1 MFIFSFLI
9 KNKKKLKGLMKVHLT
24 SLIKSINQK
33 ENKNFDC
40 YLADPI
46 FALPNN
52 EQVV

>member
-1 MFIFSFLI
+1 
-9 KNKKKLKGLMKVHLT
+9 MKVHLT

-40 YLADPI
+40 YPADPI